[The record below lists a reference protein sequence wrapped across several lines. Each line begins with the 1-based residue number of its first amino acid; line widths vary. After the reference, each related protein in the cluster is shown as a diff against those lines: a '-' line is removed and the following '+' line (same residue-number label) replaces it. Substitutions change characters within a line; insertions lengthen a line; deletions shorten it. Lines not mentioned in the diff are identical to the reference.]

1 MSFPIVQAAST
12 TVEETCHLATDVVQG
27 TRYAG
32 RMYKL
37 GMQSAYK
44 AQLTDS
50 FIEQNELSANPNLTD
65 EQRAEVSMA

>member
-1 MSFPIVQAAST
+1 MSFPIVQAASK

-32 RMYKL
+32 KMYKL
-37 GMQSAYK
+37 GMQTAYK

>member
-1 MSFPIVQAAST
+1 MSFTIVQAAST

-32 RMYKL
+32 KMYKL

>member
-32 RMYKL
+32 KMYKL

-50 FIEQNELSANPNLTD
+50 FIEQNELSANFNHTD

>member
-32 RMYKL
+32 KMYKL
-37 GMQSAYK
+37 GMQTAYK

>member
-1 MSFPIVQAAST
+1 MSFPIVQST
-12 TVEETCHLATDVVQG
+12 SKTVEETCHLATDVVQG

-32 RMYKL
+32 KMYKL